1 MSGALPPK
9 ALAALIKAIA
19 RHTLLKDVT
28 ITLEELQASLL
39 GGLSPAAAAELVRE
53 IQGGLAVAAHGNWS
67 PEQLHAFLS
76 DGSLKADQVDVVVSY
91 WGEAK
96 QAIQAAIASA
106 QGGSAGRR
114 ALEDVSFR
122 VATHTASTDT
132 ATGAAGEAE
141 PRVVLD
147 LRLRAAAAGGG
158 GGDAAITAS
167 ASKATLADMLASL
180 GQLRRELDRAAA
192 ATA

>member
-19 RHTLLKDVT
+19 RHTLLKDVF

-67 PEQLHAFLS
+67 PEQLHSFLS
-76 DGSLKADQVDVVVSY
+76 EGSLKADQAEAVVSY
-91 WGEAK
+91 WSEAK
-96 QAIQAAIASA
+96 QGIQAAIASRA
-106 QGGSAGRR
+106 GAGRPT
-114 ALEDVSFR
+114 LEDVSFR

-141 PRVVLD
+141 PRAVVD
-147 LRLRAAAAGGG
+147 LRLRPADAGATA
-158 GGDAAITAS
+158 AAITAS
-167 ASKATLADMLASL
+167 ASKAMLSDMLASL